1 MQHSRNL
8 KAHLADL
15 PRQGYPTVQPYKKQ
29 ALLPSG
35 GCRETAP
42 IIVLPQHITVMSHY
56 FIDRQDPRVA
66 DLLRRL
72 GNIGQA
78 LGQVESVARPMFK
91 GDRFLTDEE
100 LSRLLK
106 VSRRTLQE
114 YRTARLIPYYIVQ
127 GKALYRESEIQS
139 LLEKAHRKC
148 VEEQKWL

>member
-1 MQHSRNL
+1 MTKRVNH
-8 KAHLADL
+8 
-15 PRQGYPTVQPYKKQ
+15 
-29 ALLPSG
+29 
-35 GCRETAP
+35 
-42 IIVLPQHITVMSHY
+42 IVVIWDHPVWPQVAKSPGFSNITVMSHY

>member
-1 MQHSRNL
+1 
-8 KAHLADL
+8 
-15 PRQGYPTVQPYKKQ
+15 
-29 ALLPSG
+29 
-35 GCRETAP
+35 
-42 IIVLPQHITVMSHY
+42 MSHY

-139 LLEKAHRKC
+139 LLEKAHRKF

>member
-1 MQHSRNL
+1 MVNTI
-8 KAHLADL
+8 LAK
-15 PRQGYPTVQPYKKQ
+15 RVNH
-29 ALLPSG
+29 
-35 GCRETAP
+35 
-42 IIVLPQHITVMSHY
+42 IVAKGDHPVWPKGAKSHGFSNITVMSHY

>member
-1 MQHSRNL
+1 
-8 KAHLADL
+8 
-15 PRQGYPTVQPYKKQ
+15 
-29 ALLPSG
+29 
-35 GCRETAP
+35 
-42 IIVLPQHITVMSHY
+42 MSHY

-127 GKALYRESEIQS
+127 GKALYRESEIHS

>member
-1 MQHSRNL
+1 
-8 KAHLADL
+8 
-15 PRQGYPTVQPYKKQ
+15 
-29 ALLPSG
+29 
-35 GCRETAP
+35 
-42 IIVLPQHITVMSHY
+42 MSHY

-114 YRTARLIPYYIVQ
+114 YRNNRVLPFILLG
-127 GKALYRESEIQS
+127 GKVLYPETGLRGV
-139 LLEKAHRKC
+139 LEANYRKPL
-148 VEEQKWL
+148 E

>member
-1 MQHSRNL
+1 
-8 KAHLADL
+8 
-15 PRQGYPTVQPYKKQ
+15 
-29 ALLPSG
+29 
-35 GCRETAP
+35 
-42 IIVLPQHITVMSHY
+42 MSHY

-72 GNIGQA
+72 GNI
-78 LGQVESVARPMFK
+78 GQVESVARPMFK

>member
-1 MQHSRNL
+1 
-8 KAHLADL
+8 
-15 PRQGYPTVQPYKKQ
+15 
-29 ALLPSG
+29 
-35 GCRETAP
+35 
-42 IIVLPQHITVMSHY
+42 MSHY

-78 LGQVESVARPMFK
+78 LGQVESGARPMFK

-127 GKALYRESEIQS
+127 GKALYRESEIQN

>member
-1 MQHSRNL
+1 
-8 KAHLADL
+8 
-15 PRQGYPTVQPYKKQ
+15 
-29 ALLPSG
+29 
-35 GCRETAP
+35 
-42 IIVLPQHITVMSHY
+42 MSHY

-127 GKALYRESEIQS
+127 GKVLYRESEIQNF
-139 LLEKAHRKC
+139 LEKAHRKC